1 MTAPT
6 RLVLWRHGQTDWNLA
21 SRFQGQTDVPLNFTG
36 ETQAHEAAP
45 ELAKLNPD
53 AIVSS
58 PLRRTT
64 TTADALVEL
73 TGLAVTTDER
83 LMEIDVGS
91 WAGRT
96 FEDIAGEGGIDPRA
110 TSKVDRRY
118 SSTGET
124 RTEVGTRVCAALREI
139 AAAHPGQTV
148 VVVSHGV
155 SIRMGAAALC
165 GLNYIQAHERGPI
178 KNCSWTILEPS
189 KGRWRIV
196 DWNQSTFKGGP
207 DTDY

>member
-1 MTAPT
+1 MSAPT

-36 ETQAHEAAP
+36 INQAREAAP
-45 ELAKLNPD
+45 KVAALHPD

-58 PLRRTT
+58 PLQRTT
-64 TTADALVEL
+64 TTADALAEL
-73 TGLAVTTDER
+73 TGLAVATDER

-96 FEDIAGEGGIDPRA
+96 FADIAAEGGIDPRD
-110 TSKVDRRY
+110 SSLVDRRY
-118 SSTGET
+118 SPTGET
-124 RTEVGTRVCAALREI
+124 RTEVGRRVGAALREI
-139 AAAHPGQTV
+139 ASAHPGQTV
-148 VVVSHGV
+148 VIVSHGV

-165 GLNYIQAHERGPI
+165 GLSYAQAHERGSI
-178 KNCSWTILEPS
+178 KNCSWTILEPRQ
-189 KGRWRIV
+189 GRWRIV
-196 DWNQSTFKGGP
+196 AWNLSAFEDGP